1 MVRWDQGLKSAQQPV
16 PGENWDR
23 AAKTETSGN
32 VGFHSWDGCSCV
44 RWNQLK
50 VLEKHKNCGL
60 FLCNAPAMVGRGGKL
75 NAVRK
80 MSEIKLEEATSPS
93 YPTLKAGSVW
103 IVIKSRKV
111 QLNRSK
117 EDGGCREKTQWEGA
131 AEIEESTVRGK
142 GLLCFL
148 PRRSNNIFWSPALCA
163 SLLCRCQNTHNSQGC
178 VPAKHAN
185 SLPTDPLP
193 HPLCPS
199 T

>member
-1 MVRWDQGLKSAQQPV
+1 
-16 PGENWDR
+16 
-23 AAKTETSGN
+23 
-32 VGFHSWDGCSCV
+32 
-44 RWNQLK
+44 
-50 VLEKHKNCGL
+50 
-60 FLCNAPAMVGRGGKL
+60 MVGRGGKL

-131 AEIEESTVRGK
+131 AEIWESTVRGK

-163 SLLCRCQNTHNSQGC
+163 SLLCRCQNTHNRQGC

-193 HPLCPS
+193 HPQCPS
-199 T
+199 TWIDFYPKNYHCPDCASVYGQCGFVSSVLGAGCRE